1 MGSKGVFYM
10 ELTLS
15 QVTKRYGHFTA
26 LDRFEYRFQEG
37 IYGLL
42 GPNGAGKTTLM
53 NLMTGNLLPDE
64 GCICLDGTDIQKLG
78 IRYLKNIGFVPQQQS
93 LYPTFTGKRFLYYMA
108 ALKGVEKKTAKT
120 EIPELL
126 ERLNLTEHQNKKIR
140 EYSGGMKQRLLMAQA
155 LLGNPK
161 ILILDEPTAGVDPKE
176 RIEIR
181 NIIKELSDD
190 KIILF
195 ATHVVSDIEKAA
207 DEILLLK
214 RGKLLVL
221 PKYTDDWHQGKVSL
235 EDIYLHVFEEKEEE
249 SALSEEKEA
258 EA

>member
-1 MGSKGVFYM
+1 M
-10 ELTLS
+10 ELKLS

-26 LDRFEYRFQEG
+26 LDRFEYCFHEG

-78 IRYLKNIGFVPQQQS
+78 IRYLKNIGYVPQQQN

-108 ALKGVEKKTAKT
+108 ALKGVDKKTAKA

-126 ERLNLTEHQNKKIR
+126 KKLNLAEHQNKKIR

-155 LLGNPK
+155 LLGDPV

-181 NIIKELSDD
+181 NIIKELSGN
-190 KIILF
+190 KLILF

-214 RGKLLVL
+214 RGKLLAL
-221 PKYTDDWHQGKVSL
+221 PEYTDGWHQGKFSL
-235 EDIYLHVFEEKEEE
+235 EDIYLRVFEEKEEKKE
-249 SALSEEKEA
+249 STKEKD
-258 EA
+258 

>member
-1 MGSKGVFYM
+1 M
-10 ELTLS
+10 ELKLS

-26 LDRFEYRFQEG
+26 LDRFEYCFHEG

-64 GCICLDGTDIQKLG
+64 GCISLDGTDIWQLG
-78 IRYLKNIGFVPQQQS
+78 IGYLKHIGFVPQQQN
-93 LYPTFTGKRFLYYMA
+93 LYPTFTGKRFLFYMA
-108 ALKGVEKKTAKT
+108 ALKGVDKKTAKV
-120 EIPELL
+120 EIPKLL
-126 ERLNLTEHQNKKIR
+126 QRLNLTEQQNKKIR

-181 NIIKELSDD
+181 NIVKELSGD
-190 KIILF
+190 KMILF

-214 RGKLLVL
+214 KGKLLAL
-221 PKYTDDWHQGKVSL
+221 PEYTDGWREGKISL
-235 EDIYLHVFEEKEEE
+235 EDIYLHVFEE
-249 SALSEEKEA
+249 EA
-258 EA
+258 GA

>member
-1 MGSKGVFYM
+1 M
-10 ELTLS
+10 ELELS
-15 QVTKRYGHFTA
+15 QVTKRYGQFTA
-26 LDRFEYRFQEG
+26 LDRFEYCFHEG

-64 GCICLDGTDIQKLG
+64 GCICLDGTDIRKLG
-78 IRYLKNIGFVPQQQS
+78 VRYLKNIGFVPQQQN
-93 LYPTFTGKRFLYYMA
+93 LYPSFTGKRFLYYMA
-108 ALKGVEKKTAKT
+108 ALKGVHKKTAKK

-126 ERLNLTEHQNKKIR
+126 DRLNLTEHQNKKIR

-155 LLGNPK
+155 LLGDPA

-181 NIIKELSDD
+181 NIIKELSGN
-190 KIILF
+190 KLILF

-207 DEILLLK
+207 DEVLLLK
-214 RGKLLVL
+214 NGKLLAL
-221 PKYTDDWHQGKVSL
+221 PEYLDGWHQGKLSL
-235 EDIYLHVFEEKEEE
+235 EDIYLHVFEEPEDGKPSAEENG
-249 SALSEEKEA
+249 SEA
-258 EA
+258 

>member
-1 MGSKGVFYM
+1 MKERPYM
-10 ELTLS
+10 ELKLS
-15 QVTKRYGHFTA
+15 KVTKRYGQFTA
-26 LDRFEYRFQEG
+26 LDRFEYCFHEG

-78 IRYLKNIGFVPQQQS
+78 IRYLKNIGFVPQQQN

-108 ALKGVEKKTAKT
+108 ALKGVDKKTAKL

-126 ERLNLTEHQNKKIR
+126 KKLNLTEHQNKKIR

-155 LLGNPK
+155 LLGDPA

-181 NIIKELSDD
+181 NIIKELSGD
-190 KIILF
+190 KLILF

-214 RGKLLVL
+214 RGKLLAL
-221 PKYTDDWHQGKVSL
+221 PEYIDGWHQGKFSL
-235 EDIYLHVFEEKEEE
+235 EDIYLRVFEEKEEE
-249 SALSEEKEA
+249 KE
-258 EA
+258 